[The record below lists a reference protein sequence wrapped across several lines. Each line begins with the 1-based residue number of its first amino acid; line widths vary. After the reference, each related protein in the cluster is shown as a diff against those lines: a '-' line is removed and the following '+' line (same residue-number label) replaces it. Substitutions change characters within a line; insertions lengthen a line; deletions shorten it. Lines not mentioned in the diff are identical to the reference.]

1 MQDVNLRDLDYD
13 LEDPNFLTSQLE
25 MLKRNTQ
32 TDAPQQSTSTNI
44 EEPSSQFSARS
55 SLLDGLKRKVDQL
68 SQDAIST
75 HDPVAM
81 VKLFEA
87 IKAGSEAVE
96 AYRRIC

>member
-25 MLKRNTQ
+25 MLKRKIPI
-32 TDAPQQSTSTNI
+32 DAPQQSTSTHI
-44 EEPSSQFSARS
+44 EESNSQSSSRS
-55 SLLDGLKRKVDQL
+55 SLLDGLKQKVDKL

-87 IKAGSEAVE
+87 IKAGSEAIE